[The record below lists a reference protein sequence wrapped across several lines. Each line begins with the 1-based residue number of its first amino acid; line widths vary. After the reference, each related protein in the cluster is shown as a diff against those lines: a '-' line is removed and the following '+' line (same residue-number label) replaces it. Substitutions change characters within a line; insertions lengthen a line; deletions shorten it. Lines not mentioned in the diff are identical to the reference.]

1 MEEVVDTKAKRNSSY
16 GDILKSSSLIGGSH
30 AADYAIRLVRV
41 KFVAVLL
48 GTVGVGVLGIY
59 NSLLQSLTVVS
70 GLGLTNS
77 GVREIAFARGASDEQ
92 RIGEVQLA
100 ILRIVLIM
108 GVCMTLL
115 VIMTAPFIS
124 KFYFQGSVRPELIGL
139 LGLVILF
146 RGLNV
151 AQTTTLSG
159 FRKIGKIAQIKIASS
174 LSAAVVSILFYWW
187 LGVDGILPSL
197 IITAVL
203 VVLFSWRAAKILK
216 IKPKDSSWTKTL
228 FHGKRLIA
236 LGASVA
242 YGSFVATLVPLFART
257 MVANQEGVEAA
268 GIYVA
273 AWAISGLFAQ
283 FLLNAMSVDYLPRLS
298 AVSDDVDRSSLMINE
313 QTEMSVLLAL
323 VPVVALYFFA
333 PWVIDILY
341 TSAFYPAAGLLPFLM
356 LGVFFRLVNW
366 SVGMIV
372 LAKGEGLTF
381 GIIQSAS
388 VLVHCSILFY
398 FYERFALPGVAFGF
412 ALHNIIYTV
421 FILNFVSIRYGITIS
436 AEARKVLLGAL
447 LVILM
452 AALISALSLGE
463 LLEMLIGFIL
473 LLLVAAYALYGISTR
488 VSHVPAAQKIISRLP
503 GFIKNRIN

>member
-1 MEEVVDTKAKRNSSY
+1 MDKRNIEKKSY
-16 GDILKSSSLIGGSH
+16 GTILRSSSIIGGSQGFG
-30 AADYAIRLVRV
+30 YIIGLLRT
-41 KFVAVLL
+41 KFVAILL
-48 GTVGVGVLGIY
+48 GPSGVGLVGIY
-59 NSLLQSLTVVS
+59 NSIITLTSTVS
-70 GLGLTNS
+70 GMGLGNS

-333 PWVIDILY
+333 PWAIELLY
-341 TSAFYPAAGLLPFLM
+341 TSAFYPAADLLPFLM

-372 LAKGEGLTF
+372 LAKGEGLTY
-381 GIIQSAS
+381 GILQSVS
-388 VLVHCSILFY
+388 VLVHCTILFY
-398 FYERFALPGVAFGF
+398 FYNHYDLPGIAFGF

-421 FILNFVSIRYGITIS
+421 FILNFVSIRYGIAIS
-436 AEARKVLLGAL
+436 VEAKNVLLGAL

-452 AALISALSLGE
+452 AALISALSLGQFVE
-463 LLEMLIGFIL
+463 VIIGFVL
-473 LLLVAAYALYGISTR
+473 LSLVAAYAFYQISTR